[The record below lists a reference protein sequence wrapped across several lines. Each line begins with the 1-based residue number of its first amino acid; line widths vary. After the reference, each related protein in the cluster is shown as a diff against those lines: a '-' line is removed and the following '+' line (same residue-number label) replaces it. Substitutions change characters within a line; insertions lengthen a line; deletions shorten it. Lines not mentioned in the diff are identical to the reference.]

1 MGEGEVIFS
10 SIESVSLL
18 PDDIESTQLKELP
31 AIDFTGISSA
41 SFSCT
46 IDDAIDDVDIEKL
59 IPTRYEN
66 VYITVAQ
73 QIRRHKKKRINKKWL
88 KRYGVTI
95 SDILAPDLL
104 WEIKQ
109 GKVKLIKK
117 ESINEK
123 NNNST

>member
-1 MGEGEVIFS
+1 MGEGEVILS
-10 SIESVSLL
+10 SIEPVSLL
-18 PDDIESTQLKELP
+18 PDDIESTQFKESP

-46 IDDAIDDVDIEKL
+46 IDIDDVDIEKL

-66 VYITVAQ
+66 VYITVAR

-88 KRYGVTI
+88 KRYGVAI
-95 SDILAPDLL
+95 SDVLAPDVL

-117 ESINEK
+117 ESINGK

>member
-1 MGEGEVIFS
+1 MGEGEVIQS
-10 SIESVSLL
+10 SIESVSLSS
-18 PDDIESTQLKELP
+18 DDIESAQFKDSP

-46 IDDAIDDVDIEKL
+46 IDIDNVDIEKL
-59 IPTRYEN
+59 MPTRYEN
-66 VYITVAQ
+66 VYVTVA
-73 QIRRHKKKRINKKWL
+73 RP
-88 KRYGVTI
+88 
-95 SDILAPDLL
+95 PDVL

-117 ESINEK
+117 ESINGK

>member
-18 PDDIESTQLKELP
+18 PDNIESTQLKESSV
-31 AIDFTGISSA
+31 IDFTGISSA

-66 VYITVAQ
+66 VYITVAK

>member
-18 PDDIESTQLKELP
+18 PDDIESTQFKESP
-31 AIDFTGISSA
+31 AIDFTRISSA

-46 IDDAIDDVDIEKL
+46 INDVDIEKL
-59 IPTRYEN
+59 IPTRYED
-66 VYITVAQ
+66 VYITVAR

-117 ESINEK
+117 ESINGK

>member
-10 SIESVSLL
+10 SIESVSLS
-18 PDDIESTQLKELP
+18 PDDIEPAQFKESP

-46 IDDAIDDVDIEKL
+46 IDIDNVDIEKL
-59 IPTRYEN
+59 MPTRYEN
-66 VYITVAQ
+66 VYVTVAR

-88 KRYGVTI
+88 KRYGVAI
-95 SDILAPDLL
+95 SDVLAPDVL

-117 ESINEK
+117 ESVNGK